1 MTQTEGYN
9 SGRISIPFSPTSF
22 NSKKSQMKFVPKIL
36 REYPDLFQDI
46 AEKNEKEEFWQKT
59 NEKINELLI
68 QDSLTS
74 QKKFSILKR
83 FIYKILK
90 EKHLLSK
97 YFRKEK
103 LKKIRKLTQKK
114 F

>member
-1 MTQTEGYN
+1 ML
-9 SGRISIPFSPTSF
+9 
-22 NSKKSQMKFVPKIL
+22 K
-36 REYPDLFQDI
+36 EYPDLFQDI
-46 AEKNEKEEFWQKT
+46 ADKNEKEEFWLKT
-59 NEKINELLI
+59 NDKINELLI

-74 QKKFSILKR
+74 QKKFAILKR

-97 YFRKEK
+97 FFKKEK
-103 LKKIRKLTQKK
+103 LKRIKKLSQKK